1 MVATHIASQSTRMQ
15 KTAQVIRWLGRDAL
29 LRAAIY
35 FASVF
40 AVGFALGTIR
50 VLWLVPLV
58 GERSAELLEMPL
70 MLIAIFYSARFV
82 TRRFPALRQSD
93 LVISGALAL
102 IILIGIEYSIILGIR
117 ALSVS
122 QYLQEKDPIAG
133 AVYFVMLI
141 VFATM
146 PWVVGRKHVAT

>member
-1 MVATHIASQSTRMQ
+1 M
-15 KTAQVIRWLGRDAL
+15 
-29 LRAAIY
+29 LRAVIY
-35 FASVF
+35 FALVF
-40 AVGFALGTIR
+40 AVGSALGTIR

-70 MLIAIFYSARFV
+70 MLIAIFYSAHFV

-93 LVISGALAL
+93 LVMSGALAL
-102 IILIGIEYSIILGIR
+102 IILIGIEFSIVLGIR
-117 ALSVS
+117 ELSIS
-122 QYLQEKDPIAG
+122 QYLQDRDPIAG

-146 PWVVGRKHVAT
+146 PWAVGRKHVAT